1 MITTIRLHEAVK
13 KELDRL
19 KIHPREP
26 YEEVIKKLILRGNKK
41 SLKEKKVRKL

>member
-1 MITTIRLHEAVK
+1 MITTIRLNEAVK

-26 YEEVIKKLILRGNKK
+26 YEEVIKKLILLKK
-41 SLKEKKVRKL
+41 KQKEKIK